1 MTGSPTPPAAD
12 RAAGSEAAAGQRF
25 AIAIGLLGVAG
36 LAVTAPA
43 QTPPAAPAITPTVV
57 AGTKLASLDNTPVYF
72 KAVSVSIPP
81 SLKISFSAPPNGI
94 LYQLSGSTDLSAG
107 EPKTIT
113 GGGGVI
119 IVGGTTVSLTAG
131 NGEQSTLLYFLLV
144 PKEALDQPVAATP
157 ATVNELYR
165 TAAPLP
171 ELKAGLPRSRW
182 QILLGHLGE
191 GFGRKTPLTVA
202 HRSVRRQLAAGEL
215 GGSPADQPLSLGQGQ
230 HAGSLPSF
238 DPGARS
244 RAEGPAVLAKIAGSD
259 APPAQGSKIAS
270 VRTSIDSRGAASA
283 GVSGN
288 SKALCGVK
296 RARSPRLSQP
306 LISRTSSR
314 SIFGA

>member
-43 QTPPAAPAITPTVV
+43 QTPPAAPAITRTVV
-57 AGTKLASLDNTPVYF
+57 AGTKLASLDNTPLYF

-107 EPKTIT
+107 EPNTIT
-113 GGGGVI
+113 GGGGVM

-171 ELKAGLPRSRW
+171 ELKPGSYELS
-182 QILLGHLGE
+182 
-191 GFGRKTPLTVA
+191 LTRVTFPPGMPSNPPH
-202 HRSVRRQLAAGEL
+202 HRSLYYIVSGIGANTVDGKT
-215 GGSPADQPLSLGQGQ
+215 ADRGP
-230 HAGSLPSF
+230 GSLIYEPF
-238 DPGARS
+238 GLVHQWGNPGTERLTFLAFNINP
-244 RAEGPAVLAKIAGSD
+244 EGVPAVV
-259 APPAQGSKIAS
+259 PE
-270 VRTSIDSRGAASA
+270 
-283 GVSGN
+283 
-288 SKALCGVK
+288 
-296 RARSPRLSQP
+296 SPTRP
-306 LISRTSSR
+306 
-314 SIFGA
+314 

>member
-43 QTPPAAPAITPTVV
+43 QTPPAAPAITRTVV
-57 AGTKLASLDNTPVYF
+57 AGTKLASLDNTPLYF

-113 GGGGVI
+113 GGGGVM

-171 ELKAGLPRSRW
+171 ELKPGSYELNLTRVTFPPGMPSNPPHHRSGAALYYIVSGIGANTIDVKTADRGPRSL
-182 QILLGHLGE
+182 IYE
-191 GFGRKTPLTVA
+191 PFGLV
-202 HRSVRRQLAAGEL
+202 HQWG
-215 GGSPADQPLSLGQGQ
+215 
-230 HAGSLPSF
+230 
-238 DPGARS
+238 
-244 RAEGPAVLAKIAGSD
+244 
-259 APPAQGSKIAS
+259 
-270 VRTSIDSRGAASA
+270 
-283 GVSGN
+283 
-288 SKALCGVK
+288 
-296 RARSPRLSQP
+296 
-306 LISRTSSR
+306 
-314 SIFGA
+314 

>member
-1 MTGSPTPPAAD
+1 MLRSPPSP
-12 RAAGSEAAAGQRF
+12 RASRSGAGRRRRWWAR
-25 AIAIGLLGVAG
+25 
-36 LAVTAPA
+36 TAPTA
-43 QTPPAAPAITPTVV
+43 SVGWQTCCSARQSRGAA
-57 AGTKLASLDNTPVYF
+57 SRR
-72 KAVSVSIPP
+72 
-81 SLKISFSAPPNGI
+81 I
-94 LYQLSGSTDLSAG
+94 LRQPRCALCDLG
-107 EPKTIT
+107 
-113 GGGGVI
+113 
-119 IVGGTTVSLTAG
+119 
-131 NGEQSTLLYFLLV
+131 
-144 PKEALDQPVAATP
+144 
-157 ATVNELYR
+157 
-165 TAAPLP
+165 PLR
-171 ELKAGLPRSRW
+171 AGLPRSRW

-283 GVSGN
+283 GVSGS